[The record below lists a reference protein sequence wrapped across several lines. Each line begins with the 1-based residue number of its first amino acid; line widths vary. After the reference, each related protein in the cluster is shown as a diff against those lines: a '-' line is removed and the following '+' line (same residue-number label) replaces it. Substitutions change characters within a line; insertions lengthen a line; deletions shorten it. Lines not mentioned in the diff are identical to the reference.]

1 MDTHMKMMIVLVKD
15 PDADQLTQALTA
27 GNFRVTRVASTGGFL
42 RSGVVTLLVG
52 VEDAR
57 VQAAIDMIRATLKP
71 GADGARAT
79 VFVVPVERYEQV

>member
-1 MDTHMKMMIVLVKD
+1 MDMKMMIVIVKD
-15 PDADQLTQALTA
+15 HEADQLTQALTN

-42 RSGVVTLLVG
+42 RSGVATLLVG

-57 VQAAIDMIRATLKP
+57 VQAAVDLLRARLGP
-71 GADGARAT
+71 AADSPRAS